1 MVCSSCWLACPFNT
15 YWYNQLGIQQC
26 KLTRLNNMWDNFEM
40 HLRTFPNKD
49 PTYIKNRIE
58 SRIKKRIK
66 RKEWV
71 ISKINH
77 IIDIIQCHQCNTCP
91 Y

>member
-1 MVCSSCWLACPFNT
+1 MVCSSCWVACPFNT
-15 YWYNQLGIQQC
+15 YWHYRLGVQLC
-26 KLTRLNNMWDNFEM
+26 KLTRLNNMWDNLEM

-66 RKEWV
+66 RKELV
-71 ISKINH
+71 ISNINQT
-77 IIDIIQCHQCNTCP
+77 IDNKQCHQCNTCP